1 MLHSGCGPEK
11 QKLPSPTTDTTGTS
25 GRVSLLP
32 HGGGAPEK
40 QNLPPPP
47 TDTPGTS
54 GRASLTP
61 NAAAMPQPKTFGPV
75 PKYCLSSPPNAISG
89 SMVLPESTSAT

>member
-25 GRVSLLP
+25 GR
-32 HGGGAPEK
+32 
-40 QNLPPPP
+40 
-47 TDTPGTS
+47 
-54 GRASLTP
+54 ASLTP
-61 NAAAMPQPKTFGPV
+61 NAAAMPQPNTFGPV